1 VKLPCNSVHA
11 ALLWLQGVAL
21 LLGLIERWNVRDLGN
36 FSINLIQKKIKN
48 KYVPS
53 YILIIIIL
61 ITEIIAR
68 VATAYPAAPEPTL
81 VDIAAVNVAVP
92 LNVVQMSCSADHH
105 ASRRHRE
112 VEEVADR
119 SSNRVEDVP
128 QKPDYRSSPEQ
139 MNS

>member
-1 VKLPCNSVHA
+1 M
-11 ALLWLQGVAL
+11 

-81 VDIAAVNVAVP
+81 VDIAAVNVVIP
-92 LNVVQMSCSADHH
+92 LDAVQMSCSADHH
-105 ASRRHRE
+105 ASCRHRE

-119 SSNRVEDVP
+119 SSSYVEDAP
-128 QKPDYRSSPEQ
+128 QKPD
-139 MNS
+139 